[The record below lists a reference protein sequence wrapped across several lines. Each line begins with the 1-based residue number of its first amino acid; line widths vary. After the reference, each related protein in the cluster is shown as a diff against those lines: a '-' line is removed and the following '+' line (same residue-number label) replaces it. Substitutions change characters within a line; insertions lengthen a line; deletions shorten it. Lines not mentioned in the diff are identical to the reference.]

1 MLAYFLCSYVD
12 FKITIFLLNTYVAL
26 EAEKLKNASLSYE
39 SSSVLANTS
48 PVVNIS
54 PLFHNSA
61 CIFNFQLC
69 EYGCHEKNAKST
81 FPKLTHF
88 FRIVWNKSHSVLD
101 LKGPRDQKLVI
112 CYFWQTKSPRFP
124 QIKETVSLQCRVGK
138 GWAERREMSFS
149 VGSWQRF
156 YSCSG

>member
-26 EAEKLKNASLSYE
+26 EAEKLKNASLSCE
-39 SSSVLANTS
+39 SPSVLANTS

-69 EYGCHEKNAKST
+69 EHGCHEKNAKST
-81 FPKLTHF
+81 FPEFTHF
-88 FRIVWNKSHSVLD
+88 FR
-101 LKGPRDQKLVI
+101 
-112 CYFWQTKSPRFP
+112 
-124 QIKETVSLQCRVGK
+124 RV
-138 GWAERREMSFS
+138 
-149 VGSWQRF
+149 
-156 YSCSG
+156 